1 MSLPI
6 RTAGFLAV
14 SALLWVSA
22 AWAAPVESTPP
33 EGVLPT
39 DDQGRPL
46 NLDFETGTLQDWH
59 AEGDAF
65 RDQPIE
71 GDTVRRRR
79 RDMRS
84 NHQGRFWIGGYE
96 RHGDRPT
103 GTLTSVPFKV
113 THRWATFRVGGG
125 HHITTRVELVRK
137 DTGKVFYRTT
147 GSDQENM
154 RLVLVDLK
162 PHLGKYIF
170 IRIVDQHSGGWGHV
184 NFDDFRFHARKPRIV
199 QLPGVR
205 APLPE
210 LDQYPYALLPA
221 EQAAR
226 VMKLPP
232 GFSVRV
238 FAAEPDV
245 RQPVAMALDD
255 RGRLWV
261 AEAYCY
267 PRRAPEGQG
276 RDRILIFEDA
286 DGDGRFD
293 HRKVFIQGLNL
304 VSGLEVGFGG
314 VWVGAAP
321 YLLFI
326 PDRDGDDRPDGPPQV
341 LLDGWGY
348 QDTHETLN
356 AFIWGPDGWLY
367 GCHGVF
373 THSLV
378 GKPGTPRE
386 KRVPLN
392 CAIWRYHP
400 TRHVFEVFAHGTSNP
415 WGVDFNDYGQ
425 AFCTA
430 CVIPHLF
437 HVIQGARYHRQAGRH
452 FNPYTYAD
460 IRTIADHLHY
470 LGPTPHS
477 GNNRSDAAGG
487 GHAHCGAMI
496 YLGGAWPAKYR
507 GQIFMSNIHGQRI
520 NMDLLEPR
528 GSGYV
533 GRHGPDF
540 LLTGD
545 RASQMIAL
553 RYGPDGQVY
562 ILDWYD
568 MQACHT
574 TDPRRV
580 DQRNGRIYKVIYG
593 QPKPVRVNLA
603 EKSDLELARLQLHRN
618 DWFVRHARRLLQERA
633 ATGRIDPQAVQFLR
647 HLATTHSDPTR
658 RLRALWALHV
668 MGAADEALL
677 LERSRDENP
686 YVRGWC
692 VQLLFD
698 RETPPGQAV
707 LRRLAELAKD
717 DPSPVV
723 RLYVASALQRVP
735 PEKRWHVLELLVQHA
750 EDAQD
755 HNLPLMYWYAAEPL
769 GGLDPQRAVLWAVR
783 AGRSIP
789 LLQQFMLRRVA
800 GSGGRASLAVLVQ
813 ALKQTPDPALQ
824 RELLEAMQ
832 RALRGQRRAEA
843 PPGWE
848 EVAAALRQQADDQV
862 RLATLALDAV
872 FGKPQAVQRLIRLVT
887 QKELPPKDRR
897 RALRVLLQLRPPQ
910 LVKPLLQMLDD
921 PELRPLALAGLA
933 QYEHAEVPPRL
944 LAIYEKLSPEEKRQ
958 VLATLCSRRSYALA
972 LLDAVEKK
980 RVPGTDLT
988 ADLVRQLEY
997 LNDEALSRRL
1007 RSVWG
1012 TVRQT
1017 PEEKKALIARYK
1029 KLMAGHKPSL
1039 RELALGRAIWAKT
1052 CQRCHT
1058 LYGTGGNVGPDLTGS
1073 NRRNL
1078 DYLLE
1083 NIIDPSAVMA
1093 KEYVPHVFL
1102 LADGRIVTGLVR
1114 QENAKTL
1121 TVQTAE
1127 NLLVLPKDEI
1137 EQHQVGRKSMMP
1149 EDQLKQFSDQEV
1161 AALLSYLMHPRQV
1174 PMLATPENAASL
1186 FNGKD
1191 LTGWHGDSKLWRVE
1205 DGQIVG
1211 RSPGIR
1217 RNSFLVSDLLVEDF
1231 ELELEV
1237 KLVPNTGN
1245 SGIQFRSRVRPDG
1258 LVEGYQADIGA
1269 GWWGKLYEEHGRGVL
1284 WNKDAS
1290 HLVRPEKWN
1299 HYRIVARGHHIRTYL
1314 NGKLCV
1320 DLKDPK
1326 GALRGIIAL
1335 QIHSGPA
1342 MEVRFRN
1349 LKLRVLEK
1357 KAEGGK

>member
-1 MSLPI
+1 MKRI
-6 RTAGFLAV
+6 FCGIVAGCMGCLLLLAT
-14 SALLWVSA
+14 SGLRAE
-22 AWAAPVESTPP
+22 P
-33 EGVLPT
+33 GVLPT

-46 NLDFETGTLQDWH
+46 NLDFETGTLQHWH
-59 AEGDAF
+59 PQGDAF
-65 RDQPIE
+65 RNQPIQS
-71 GDTVRRRR
+71 DTVRRRR

-84 NHQGRFWIGGYE
+84 NHQGRYWIGGYE

-103 GTLTSVPFKV
+103 GTLTSVPFRV
-113 THRWATFRVGGG
+113 THRWATFRIGGG
-125 HHITTRVELVRK
+125 HHPSTRVELVRA
-137 DTGKVFYRTT
+137 DTGEVFFRAS
-147 GSDQENM
+147 GNDQENM
-154 RLVLVDLK
+154 RLVRVDLK
-162 PHLGKYIF
+162 DHLGKKIF

-184 NFDDFRFHARKPRIV
+184 NFDDFRFHKQKPKIV

-205 APLPE
+205 PPLPE
-210 LDQYPYALLPA
+210 PDQYPYALIPA

-245 RQPVAMALDD
+245 RQPVAMTLDD

-276 RDRILIFEDA
+276 RDRILIFEDT

-293 HRKVFIQGLNL
+293 RRKVFIDKLNL

-378 GKPGTPRE
+378 GKPGTPKE

-400 TRHVFEVFAHGTSNP
+400 TRHKFEVFAHGTSNP

-496 YLGGAWPAKYR
+496 YLGGAWPEKYR

-520 NMDLLEPR
+520 NMDRLEPR

-593 QPKPVRVNLA
+593 KPQPVQVNLA
-603 EKSDLELARLQLHRN
+603 QKTDLELVQLQLHRN
-618 DWFVRHARRLLQERA
+618 DWYVRHARRLLQERA
-633 ATGRIDPQAVQFLR
+633 ARRAIDPQAVKRLKQ
-647 HLATTHSDPTR
+647 LAAEHPDPTR
-658 RLRALWALHV
+658 RLRALWALHAIE
-668 MGAADEALL
+668 AADEAWLL
-677 LERSRDENP
+677 ARSHDENP

-698 RETPPGQAV
+698 RETSPGQAV
-707 LRRLAELAKD
+707 LRRLEELAQE

-735 PEKRWHVLELLVQHA
+735 LEKRWPILQRLVQHP
-750 EDAQD
+750 EDAHD
-755 HNLPLMYWYAAEPL
+755 HNLPLLYWYAAEPL

-783 AGRSIP
+783 AGRTVP

-800 GSGGRASLAVLVQ
+800 GAGSQASLALLVQ
-813 ALKQTPDPALQ
+813 VLQSTTDRSVQHEVLAALKRSLRGRRRAAAPAGWEQLAPKLHKHPDPL
-824 RELLEAMQ
+824 
-832 RALRGQRRAEA
+832 
-843 PPGWE
+843 
-848 EVAAALRQQADDQV
+848 V
-862 RLATLALDAV
+862 RLAAWELDAV
-872 FGKPQAVQRLIRLVT
+872 FG
-887 QKELPPKDRR
+887 
-897 RALRVLLQLRPPQ
+897 RPEATKH
-910 LVKPLLQMLDD
+910 L
-921 PELRPLALAGLA
+921 LALAGNPAAPSTRRHRALEVLLQVKAPGLVEHLLRWLDDPVLRPRAIAALA
-933 QYEHAEVPPRL
+933 GYEHPEVPRRL
-944 LAIYEKLSPEEKRQ
+944 LALYDQLPPDQRRQ
-958 VLATLCSRRSYALA
+958 VLATLCARRSYALA
-972 LLDAVEKK
+972 LLDAIQKK
-980 RVPGTDLT
+980 LVPGTDLT

-997 LNDEALSRRL
+997 LGDEELSRRL

-1012 TVRQT
+1012 TVRST
-1017 PEEKKALIARYK
+1017 PAEKKALIARYK
-1029 KLMAGHKPSL
+1029 KLMAGQKPTLRQLAWGRSL
-1039 RELALGRAIWAKT
+1039 WAKT
-1052 CQRCHT
+1052 CKRCHT

-1093 KEYVPHVFL
+1093 KEYVPHVLL
-1102 LADGRIVTGLVR
+1102 LADGRIITGLVR
-1114 QENAKTL
+1114 QEDANTL

-1127 NLLVLPKDEI
+1127 QVLVIPKEEI
-1137 EQHQVGRKSMMP
+1137 EQHQRGQKSMMP

-1161 AALLSYLMHPRQV
+1161 AALLAYLMHPRQV
-1174 PMLATPENAASL
+1174 SRLATPENAAEL

-1191 LTGWHGDSKLWRVE
+1191 LTGWHGDRKLWRVE
-1205 DGQIVG
+1205 NGQIVG

-1217 RNSFLVSDLLVEDF
+1217 RNAFLVSDLLVEDF

-1237 KLVPNTGN
+1237 KLVPDGAN

-1258 LVEGYQADIGA
+1258 LVEGYQADIG
-1269 GWWGKLYEEHGRGVL
+1269 GPWWGKLYEEHGRGIL
-1284 WNKDAS
+1284 WNKDAR

-1314 NGKLCV
+1314 NGKLSV

-1349 LKLRVLEK
+1349 LKLRVLNKE
-1357 KAEGGK
+1357 AAAGK